1 MEKAFPVLP
10 SPFSGQ
16 FKLVPC
22 VEISG
27 ALLVALKPLVGHL
40 SLEFFA
46 AFCRTGGE
54 GVPQRALGASKGT
67 CPPAPWGERGE
78 ILVDLLEKDQ
88 ARAKAQR
95 SKAAARSHAGVVR
108 RLLGKSV
115 SQVACLSCATP
126 PE

>member
-46 AFCRTGGE
+46 AFCRTGGD
-54 GVPQRALGASKGT
+54 GGA
-67 CPPAPWGERGE
+67 PASAGGIER
-78 ILVDLLEKDQ
+78 DLP
-88 ARAKAQR
+88 
-95 SKAAARSHAGVVR
+95 AGSM
-108 RLLGKSV
+108 G
-115 SQVACLSCATP
+115 
-126 PE
+126 